1 MGKARKNPFRGF
13 VDTISEMNRM
23 KEHWMTGYEAGQEGR
38 QRTHATAWVPTTDI
52 FARGRDLIVRIE
64 LAGVSREDV
73 DITLSGGVLTISGER
88 KGEPSEDEV
97 SYYVQE
103 RFYGTFRRS
112 MTLPE
117 GIDRSKITASFDNGM
132 LEVTVEGG
140 ASTAEPQQIQI
151 EEETS

>member
-1 MGKARKNPFRGF
+1 MGGARKNLFRGF
-13 VDTISEMNRM
+13 IDTMSEMNRM

-38 QRTHATAWVPTTDI
+38 QRTHATAWVPATDI

-64 LAGVSREDV
+64 LAGVRKEDV

-88 KGEPSEDEV
+88 KDEPSEDEV

-117 GIDRSKITASFDNGM
+117 GIDKGKISASFEAGM

-140 ASTAEPQQIQI
+140 ASAAEPQQITI
-151 EEETS
+151 EERTS